1 MRWQRT
7 SICGKKS
14 ERVVLI
20 RRRRCLSRKISRP
33 RQQSRWSVCW
43 LKLQFQSIC
52 SIFGG
57 VAKANM
63 TRRFSG
69 SILFRRDKRMLPQKE
84 IAALA
89 LAVQERWESADVIAG
104 QIAKELG
111 RTSLHNEFRK
121 IKIIQSEDQ

>member
-1 MRWQRT
+1 
-7 SICGKKS
+7 
-14 ERVVLI
+14 
-20 RRRRCLSRKISRP
+20 
-33 RQQSRWSVCW
+33 
-43 LKLQFQSIC
+43 
-52 SIFGG
+52 
-57 VAKANM
+57 M